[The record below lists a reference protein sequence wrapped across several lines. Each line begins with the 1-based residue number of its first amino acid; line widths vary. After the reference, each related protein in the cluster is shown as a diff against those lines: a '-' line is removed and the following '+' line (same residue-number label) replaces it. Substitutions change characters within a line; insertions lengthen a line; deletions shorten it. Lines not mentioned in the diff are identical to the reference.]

1 MSTKKNLV
9 RVTILNEEY
18 AIRSDES
25 PEHTRAVA
33 EYLDH
38 SIRRVLDSGT
48 VVETSRAAI
57 LAALQITGEL
67 FEVRATK
74 PGLGGGGGDGSRTIE
89 ITQRLQ
95 ALSAEVRRMLPPG
108 KRGEPAA

>member
-1 MSTKKNLV
+1 MSMKKNLV

-18 AIRSDES
+18 SIRSDES

-33 EYLDH
+33 EYLDQA
-38 SIRRVLDSGT
+38 IRRVIDSGS
-48 VVETSRAAI
+48 VVETNRAAI

-67 FEVRATK
+67 FEARQGGAGGSSDITK
-74 PGLGGGGGDGSRTIE
+74 
-89 ITQRLQ
+89 RLQ
-95 ALSAEVRRMLPPG
+95 GLSAEVRRLLPPA

>member
-18 AIRSDES
+18 AIRSDAT

-33 EYLDH
+33 AYLEAA
-38 SIRRVLDSGT
+38 IRRVLDTGS
-48 VVETSRAAI
+48 VVETNRATI
-57 LAALQITGEL
+57 LAALQVTGEL
-67 FEVRATK
+67 FEARA
-74 PGLGGGGGDGSRTIE
+74 GSDMMERIE
-89 ITQRLQ
+89 G
-95 ALSAEVRRMLPPG
+95 LSAEVRRLLPPA

>member
-1 MSTKKNLV
+1 MSAKKNLV

-18 AIRSDES
+18 AIRSDAT

-33 EYLDH
+33 SYLEDA
-38 SIRRVLDSGT
+38 IRRVLDGGS
-48 VVETSRAAI
+48 VVESHRATI

-67 FEVRATK
+67 FEARE
-74 PGLGGGGGDGSRTIE
+74 GSD

-95 ALSAEVRRMLPPG
+95 GLSAEVRRLLPPA

>member
-18 AIRSDES
+18 AIRSDAS
-25 PEHTRAVA
+25 PDHTRAVA
-33 EYLDH
+33 AYLEDA
-38 SIRRVLDSGT
+38 IRRVLEAGS
-48 VVETSRAAI
+48 VVEANRATI

-67 FEVRATK
+67 FVAR
-74 PGLGGGGGDGSRTIE
+74 DGSD
-89 ITQRLQ
+89 ITNRIQG
-95 ALSAEVRRMLPPG
+95 LSAEVRRLLPPG

>member
-18 AIRSDES
+18 AIRSDAS
-25 PEHTRAVA
+25 PEHTREVA
-33 EYLDH
+33 AYLEAA
-38 SIRRVLDSGT
+38 IRRVLDSGS
-48 VVETSRAAI
+48 VVETNRATI

-67 FEVRATK
+67 FEARGAS
-74 PGLGGGGGDGSRTIE
+74 GSDM
-89 ITQRLQ
+89 TQRLTG
-95 ALSAEVRRMLPPG
+95 LSAEVRRLLPPT

>member
-1 MSTKKNLV
+1 VTPKKNLV

-18 AIRSDES
+18 SIRSDAT

-33 EYLDH
+33 AYLDDA
-38 SIRRVLDSGT
+38 IRRVLDSGS
-48 VVETSRAAI
+48 VVETNRAAI

-67 FEVRATK
+67 FEARN
-74 PGLGGGGGDGSRTIE
+74 GSD
-89 ITQRLQ
+89 ITERLQ
-95 ALSAEVRRMLPPG
+95 RLSAEVRRLLPPA

>member
-9 RVTILNEEY
+9 RVSIMSEEY

-33 EYLDH
+33 AYLDQA
-38 SIRRVLDSGT
+38 IKRVMESG
-48 VVETSRAAI
+48 SASDAKRASI

-67 FEVRATK
+67 FEARANN
-74 PGLGGGGGDGSRTIE
+74 DM
-89 ITQRLQ
+89 TQRLQ
-95 ALSAEVRRMLPPG
+95 SLAAEVRCLLPPG
-108 KRGEPAA
+108 RRGEPVA

>member
-1 MSTKKNLV
+1 MSTKKHLV
-9 RVTILNEEY
+9 RVTILNDEY
-18 AIRSDES
+18 AIRSDAT

-33 EYLDH
+33 AYLEDA
-38 SIRRVLDSGT
+38 IRRVLETGS
-48 VVETSRAAI
+48 VVESNRATI

-67 FEVRATK
+67 FEARA
-74 PGLGGGGGDGSRTIE
+74 GSD

-95 ALSAEVRRMLPPG
+95 GLSAEVRRLLPPA